1 MLRNYTY
8 KLLVLQMS
16 LLVSACSHMENIPKS
31 PLLSNWKSLRDQNIV
46 MQKYDYSC
54 GPASLATLLTYHYD
68 DQVDE
73 LTLLKSARQV
83 LSKKAYK
90 VAQKEGLSLFDLKLL
105 AEKRGY
111 LVKGVKIPLSSL
123 QKIPIPVLVHLNIGR
138 YQHFAVLK
146 GVKNNRVYLA
156 DPSRGNLEMS
166 PTQFSEEWRGVA
178 LLIFHPKN
186 RPIKGLNDVE
196 RLEASMMN
204 RQQLY

>member
-1 MLRNYTY
+1 
-8 KLLVLQMS
+8 
-16 LLVSACSHMENIPKS
+16 
-31 PLLSNWKSLRDQNIV
+31 
-46 MQKYDYSC
+46 
-54 GPASLATLLTYHYD
+54 
-68 DQVDE
+68 
-73 LTLLKSARQV
+73 
-83 LSKKAYK
+83 